1 MEPPKPKRGRTL
13 GWTVPTLGALA
24 AVAAAFVAFHDPAMP
39 LGPAVTATVEPPR
52 DERPEIDAARRQ
64 IAAASRGEVPAAAVV
79 RAPAQHGGGSGGGG
93 DVGASPVPAPPDGYA
108 FTSAPTNLHRRPL
121 PPPDLPADGEQPHDQ
136 DLDWLVQERPAAAVL
151 RHARR
156 AQRSWVFGWL
166 RLADGANAAEVAK
179 AVSPFGIEVIGASGG
194 LLRAKLPA
202 DRARIAAAVA
212 LEAVSGL
219 GVVPPQRKAH
229 AAFQA
234 ELEAAPWRSAP
245 ALITLMANDE
255 DGRWRRELLARGAEV
270 GDFDADIRAYAA
282 NVDAAALD
290 AIIQAD
296 FVLAVEPMGIVRAR
310 HDTAVPA
317 MGVDAVRVHMA
328 APGVFRGTAGGG
340 VPIGVLDTGLNANH
354 LDIASHRSSICGANF
369 VTNDQRLED
378 ADLWVDKNG
387 HGTHVTGTFVGN
399 GFAEAKY
406 AGMAPGVSH
415 IRLAKVLNRF
425 GWGFLSATSR
435 GMDFLSRPSGCG
447 AEAVAVKPLV
457 VNVSL
462 SSDGK
467 RWHGRTPAERKLDA
481 VVWGHR
487 QLYVVAQ
494 SNAGISNFSNYGAAK
509 NSLSVGAIRDN
520 GELASFSSWGPT
532 FDGRLAPQVVA
543 TGVDIHSAEGD
554 DSRGGYR
561 RLSGTSMAS
570 PAVAGVAALLLDAV
584 AGYREQP
591 ALTRARL
598 MASAIKPDPWLDGD
612 AFPATNTAGPGVLQH
627 QFGLGKASARTS
639 VLQRMEADGWENGA
653 ATATLEHGD
662 AADQDIEVPEGAS
675 RLDVVLAWDEPPADT
690 IGSTVLN
697 DLDLWLDQGG
707 DCGAGACGE
716 YSSTSKRDNV
726 EWIIVKNPVPGTY
739 RARVVG
745 RRVYAGTPR
754 AGLAWTV
761 VRGPSTPTL
770 RLALDRMRSLGGRRH
785 RVTLSVSV
793 DGYVAAGV
801 RVGVSGCRGTGH
813 TWCRPAAKVRP
824 VTGEGGIAHTPS
836 ATATEALV
844 GEVGVGERQQVAFDV
859 DLQNQDDPI
868 RLYFK
873 ADAWN
878 AKSAIASVT
887 WPAADGAA
895 AEPPVEANPPAN
907 DHFANAT
914 ALRGASGSAET
925 DLLAATFEPGESP
938 PPYSVPAAVR
948 PWASVWFRW
957 TAPARGSAHFNL
969 PLYAHVDVYR
979 GQHVA
984 ALTQLAS
991 GEWGAS
997 FFAEAGET
1005 YRIRIS
1011 HIRRSSHPEQVTLSW
1026 SQGPRPANDDFDA
1039 AVELVGAEGKV
1050 SGDNLGATLEPE
1062 ERIGDFAATVWYRW
1076 TAPEDGSWRFVD
1088 YHTAQSV
1095 FVFTGDSVAALRLV
1109 SSGIGNRGTVP
1120 VKAGVEYRIAI
1131 AAQHAF
1137 ASGRS
1142 FELEWKKADRPPSA
1156 DDFAYS
1162 HELAGASGAAPVRV
1176 GESVEPGEPAQTGVR
1191 TRWWRWK
1198 APASGRFTWRLTN
1211 PSASGIKVSVFAS
1224 ANDDEDGDTGNGEVG
1239 ADMSPADLRLVAS
1252 TGPRVTS
1259 TELSFAAVD
1268 ERRYWISVGFHNG
1281 DRAAFE
1287 SGHGSATLNWGQAPA
1302 NDSLAQAIVLAGN
1315 SGSMTASNGLATLA
1329 PDEPSGALGH
1339 SSLWWSFIT
1348 PSDAGWHRFRVEGA
1362 DTATLAVYR
1371 VRGTGFEGLERVARS
1386 HGDWRAPH
1394 EADAVSA
1401 LFDAIDGQRYLIRV
1415 GQRGEGSADEWTL
1428 HWQPAAAPTWLR
1440 YVGRSQQ
1447 PSALG
1452 PPDEAPTSAAL
1463 AFGERGEFLYLG
1475 TSKGLHVLARNAGTG
1490 ALRVV
1495 RRASVSAPR
1504 ALLWD
1509 ETRRKLYAFIGCGWR
1524 RFAPGD
1530 ASPSSLVDE
1539 GALAIVDGEPPPCE
1553 VLVAFLDAT
1562 GGYLQHGHSDG
1573 MEVYALAESGLTAVQ
1588 SVAMPDL
1595 KHAAPGADGLVY
1607 ATYRYSLEVLQREQD
1622 TGALA
1627 AVGAVDLA
1635 DSEEAIAISDEG
1647 YVLALSEDGSTTAYA
1662 LAARPAAPRHIDTLA
1677 PFGNASWP
1685 DRDGGCRFIA
1695 ARPGTAAIDV
1705 FCDDSAFSVALASA
1719 AAETTLQA
1727 TDYMAHWQ
1735 PDRFNNHLPKFEPRG
1750 LATSPDGRHAYVYSK
1765 GEILIFERVGAGVAE
1780 GT

>member
-1 MEPPKPKRGRTL
+1 METPKRGRTL

-24 AVAAAFVAFHDPAMP
+24 AVAIAFVAFHDPAMP
-39 LGPAVTATVEPPR
+39 PGPTVAATVEPPR
-52 DERPEIDAARRQ
+52 DERPEVDAARRQ

-79 RAPAQHGGGSGGGG
+79 RAPPQHGGGSEGG
-93 DVGASPVPAPPDGYA
+93 DVGASPVPTPPDGYA
-108 FTSAPTNLHRRPL
+108 FTGAPTSLHRRPL
-121 PPPDLPADGEQPHDQ
+121 PPPDFPADGDRPHDQ
-136 DLDWLVQERPAAAVL
+136 DLHWLVHDRPAATVL
-151 RHARR
+151 RQARR
-156 AQRSWVFGWL
+156 AERDWVFGWL

-202 DRARIAAAVA
+202 DTASIAAAVA
-212 LEAVSGL
+212 LQAVSGL

-229 AAFQA
+229 ASFQA

-245 ALITLMANDE
+245 VLITLMANDP

-270 GDFDADIRAYAA
+270 GSFDADIRAYAA

-296 FVLAVEPMGIVRAR
+296 FVLAVEPMAIVRAR

-317 MGVDAVRVHMA
+317 MGADAVRVHSA
-328 APGVFRGTAGGG
+328 APGLFRGTAGGG
-340 VPIGVLDTGLNANH
+340 VPIAVLDTGLNANH

-369 VTNDQRLED
+369 VTMDQRLED
-378 ADLWVDKNG
+378 ADLWVDENG
-387 HGTHVTGTFVGN
+387 HGTHVAGTFAGN

-415 IRLAKVLNRF
+415 IRVAKVLNRK
-425 GWGFLSATSR
+425 GWGFLSGVSR
-435 GMDFLSRPSGCG
+435 GMDFLTRASGCG
-447 AEAVAVKPLV
+447 ARAVAVKPLV

-462 SSDGK
+462 GSDGK

-494 SNAGISNFSNYGAAK
+494 SNAGLSSFSNYGAAK

-543 TGVDIHSAEGD
+543 TGTDIHSTAGD
-554 DSRGGYR
+554 GSRGGYR

-612 AFPATNTAGPGVLQH
+612 AFPATNTAGPGVLQN

-675 RLDVVLAWDEPPADT
+675 RLDVVLTWDEPPADT

-716 YSSTSKRDNV
+716 HASTSKRDNV

-745 RRVYAGTPR
+745 RRVYAGLPR

-770 RLALDRMRSLGGRRH
+770 RLALERKRSLGGRRH

-836 ATATEALV
+836 ALATEALV

-859 DLQNQDDPI
+859 DLHHHDPI

-895 AEPPVEANPPAN
+895 AEPPVEASPPAN
-907 DHFANAT
+907 DDFANAT
-914 ALRGASGSAET
+914 ALHGASGSAET
-925 DLLAATFEPGESP
+925 DLLAATFAPS
-938 PPYSVPAAVR
+938 SVHGAVR
-948 PWASVWFRW
+948 PRASVWFRW
-957 TAPARGSAHFNL
+957 TAPARGAAHFHT
-969 PLYAHVDVYR
+969 PLFVHVDVYR
-979 GQHVA
+979 GQDVA

-991 GEWGAS
+991 GDWGAS

-1005 YRIRIS
+1005 YRVRVS
-1011 HIRRSSHPEQVTLSW
+1011 RTHRNQSEQVTLSW
-1026 SQGPRPANDDFDA
+1026 SQGPRPANDDFNA

-1062 ERIGDFAATVWYRW
+1062 ERIGSFAATVWYRW
-1076 TAPEDGSWRFVD
+1076 TAPEDGGWRFQER
-1088 YHTAQSV
+1088 HTAQNV
-1095 FVFTGDSVAALRLV
+1095 VAFTGTSVAALRLV
-1109 SSGIGNRGTVP
+1109 SGIIGNHATVP
-1120 VKAGVEYRIAI
+1120 VKAGVEYHIAI
-1131 AAQHAF
+1131 AARNAF
-1137 ASGRS
+1137 AAGRS
-1142 FELEWKKADRPPSA
+1142 FQLEWGKAERPPSA

-1162 HELAGASGAAPVRV
+1162 HELAGASGTTPVRI
-1176 GESVEPGEPAQTGVR
+1176 GDSVEPGEPAQTGVR
-1191 TRWWRWK
+1191 TRWWRWQ
-1198 APASGRFTWRLTN
+1198 APASGRFTWRISN
-1211 PSASGIKVSVFAS
+1211 PNASGIKVSVFAS
-1224 ANDDEDGDTGNGEVG
+1224 ANDDEDTGNGEVG
-1239 ADMSPADLRLVAS
+1239 ADTSLADLRLVAS
-1252 TGPRVTS
+1252 TGPRVTA

-1281 DRAAFE
+1281 DDYAFD
-1287 SGHGSATLNWGQAPA
+1287 SVGGSATLQWGQAPA

-1315 SGSMTASNGLATLA
+1315 SGSMTASNGFATLA

-1339 SSLWWSFIT
+1339 ASLWWSFT

-1371 VRGTGFEGLERVARS
+1371 VRGTGFDGLERVARS
-1386 HGDWRAPH
+1386 HGDWQAPH

-1401 LFDAIDGQRYLIRV
+1401 LFNAIDGQRYLIRV

-1428 HWQPAAAPTWLR
+1428 HWQPADAPTWLR

-1452 PPDEAPTSAAL
+1452 APDDAPTSAAL

-1495 RRASVSAPR
+1495 RRASVGAPQ

-1530 ASPSSLVDE
+1530 GSPSSLVDE
-1539 GALAIVDGEPPPCE
+1539 GTLAIVDGDPPPCE
-1553 VLVAFLDAT
+1553 VRVAFLDAT

-1588 SVAMPDL
+1588 SVAMPGL

-1635 DSEEAIAISDEG
+1635 DAEEAIAISDEG

-1705 FCDDSAFSVALASA
+1705 FCIHSAFSVALASA

-1750 LATSPDGRHAYVYSK
+1750 LATSPDGRHAYVYSE
-1765 GEILIFERVGAGVAE
+1765 GAILTFERIGAGVAE
-1780 GT
+1780 GP